1 MASLFDKLQKAGVTI
16 YESTPLWVAGSVI
29 IDKVTIGA
37 NALVIK
43 SAKYDTHQLVI
54 EENGKRV
61 YISLKSGV
69 MPDKK
74 EYTIQEF
81 GASRDWEEYNISE
94 GDTKVFA
101 V

>member
-1 MASLFDKLQKAGVTI
+1 MALLDKLIAKGVKV
-16 YESTPLWVAGSVI
+16 YESEPLWVAGAV
-29 IDKVTIGA
+29 
-37 NALVIK
+37 VIK
-43 SAKYDTHQLVI
+43 SIKVSDSCVVIKSKYDTNQLVI

-61 YISLKSGV
+61 YIALKSGV

-94 GDTKVFA
+94 GDTKLFA